1 MKASLIALLPVAC
14 FMQSAIAAPAAND
27 ARAVVG
33 APTTS
38 SSLAERDVEKRD
50 LVGGLLG
57 GLGGSSGGS
66 SSGSDPT
73 NLPELGQLNV
83 LVTEVVNI
91 VKGIGTLPPS
101 AQKHVDR
108 S

>member
-14 FMQSAIAAPAAND
+14 FMQSALAAPAAAHVDNE
-27 ARAVVG
+27 ARAIVG

-38 SSLAERDVEKRD
+38 SSLSERDVEKRD
-50 LVGGLLG
+50 LIGGLLG

-66 SSGSDPT
+66 SSGSDVT

-83 LVTEVVNI
+83 LVTQVVNI
-91 VKGIGTLPPS
+91 VKGIGTS
-101 AQKHVDR
+101 
-108 S
+108 